1 MTDSSRSMNEV
12 PGLVEERRRY
22 EGWLTALEARRE
34 STPKHVFDRV
44 RADYH
49 ARLQRVAEQL
59 ASHRQAIEEEKASV
73 QSRLS
78 LLEAEERLQRDER
91 SELELRSHVGE
102 LIGDDAD
109 AAFRAVDETIEKLVT
124 EKDGLTAR
132 VTELQTLLDEGM
144 ASPQAPAAETST
156 APEQAAAEAEPVEEP
171 MVQAASAVE
180 AVESDPPATA
190 EHPVIEPAPEE
201 ARQQPGKAGEPVATA
216 PTAPASPSPRGASG
230 SFDELAFLSS
240 VVGKD
245 GRPST
250 PVIERRSSEPALR
263 PTDRVDRDEPVSESL
278 LAGLDN
284 AKRKTG
290 EHPLAANVPANTPIV
305 LRPTGTIEQS
315 KTLKCNECGAMN
327 YPTEWYCERCG
338 AELAAL

>member
-22 EGWLTALEARRE
+22 EGWLAALDARRE
-34 STPKHVFDRV
+34 TTPKHVFDRV
-44 RADYH
+44 RADYLT
-49 ARLQRVAEQL
+49 RMERVAEQL

-91 SELELRSHVGE
+91 AELELRSHVGE
-102 LIGDDAD
+102 LVGAD
-109 AAFRAVDETIEKLVT
+109 AEVAFTAVDGTITKLVA
-124 EKDGLTAR
+124 EKEELTAR
-132 VTELQTLLDEGM
+132 VTELQGLLDEGAARPAPE
-144 ASPQAPAAETST
+144 ASTAAAPEAEAAVATEPAPHREAVTVAEPSRSEVAPAEEQVVAVAAHAEPEAAQVAAPAA
-156 APEQAAAEAEPVEEP
+156 PV
-171 MVQAASAVE
+171 
-180 AVESDPPATA
+180 PPT
-190 EHPVIEPAPEE
+190 
-201 ARQQPGKAGEPVATA
+201 
-216 PTAPASPSPRGASG
+216 RGASG

-245 GRPST
+245 RNSAA
-250 PVIERRSSEPALR
+250 IERRSSEPLLR
-263 PTDRVDRDEPVSESL
+263 PSDNVERDDPAAESL
-278 LAGLDN
+278 LAGIDKN
-284 AKRKTG
+284 KRKTG

-305 LRPTGTIEQS
+305 LRPTGTMEQA